1 MKACPKCNTQLA
13 DDAVFCTGCGQK
25 FEATEAQIE
34 KVCKKCGSPLS
45 ADTQFCT
52 KCGTPVGTISK
63 ISQQKDAIEGSSQKP
78 SSRPPASS
86 QSMPTMAQTPP
97 TSMPH
102 TGTIGTSQK
111 TATNPTVI
119 IGGVLVLAAIIG
131 FLLFNSS
138 GGGGEIPKT
147 AEDFVSAYNRE
158 IKDIAKE
165 KKVNV
170 NLITLED
177 VPSEL
182 KDLIGLMQAGER
194 QGTIDGKMSIK
205 TSNNGMIV
213 FSGAKMKN
221 QSLQLAFQ
229 IKHTLDSDAFFTAM
243 EGFVKAS
250 GGDVGAV
257 MKGLGL
263 LSGKRYNLPA
273 DYAKEFVYNN
283 LSYKVIS
290 MGGHMTQFAVKVGN
304 GGNSKPPA
312 TTAATNEPQKPQS
325 AQPQK
330 QQNAQAP
337 ATNTPSNPAYV
348 DPMQYVTKKNQYDRE
363 ISKLASDVNA
373 YLGSHANFRNENTM
387 LSRAENISRQIYG
400 AKEALRIANI
410 QNTAL
415 KNKLM
420 EVFDALQGRADG
432 LLDGIRASKNG
443 GDHNPGFKRGGDA
456 YDRFE
461 AANEALN
468 RML

>member
-1 MKACPKCNTQLA
+1 MKICPKCNAQLA
-13 DDAVFCTGCGQK
+13 DDSVFCTGCGQK
-25 FEATEAQIE
+25 IEEVTTAQAAN
-34 KVCKKCGSPLS
+34 VCKKCGSPLS
-45 ADTQFCT
+45 SDTQFCQ
-52 KCGTPVGTISK
+52 KCGTPVSGVSNPSPQAAAPTRPTTSGV
-63 ISQQKDAIEGSSQKP
+63 SVEPGGSPK
-78 SSRPPASS
+78 SSEKNPALL
-86 QSMPTMAQTPP
+86 
-97 TSMPH
+97 
-102 TGTIGTSQK
+102 
-111 TATNPTVI
+111 
-119 IGGVLVLAAIIG
+119 IGGVLIIAAIIV
-131 FLLFNSS
+131 FFLFNSS
-138 GGGGEIPKT
+138 GSGDVPKT
-147 AEDFVSAYNRE
+147 PEDFVSAYNRE

-165 KKVNV
+165 NKVNA
-170 NLITLED
+170 NLISLED

-182 KDLIGLMQAGER
+182 NELVSMMQAGEN
-194 QGTIDGKMSIK
+194 GGSTGGKIVMK
-205 TSNNGMIV
+205 TAGNGMIV
-213 FSGAKMKN
+213 FAGTKMKD
-221 QSLQLAFQ
+221 QSLQLVFQ
-229 IKHTLDSDAFFTAM
+229 MKNALDSQAFFAAM

-250 GGDVGAV
+250 GGEVGAV

-263 LSGKRYNLPA
+263 LSGQSYNLPA

-283 LSYKVIS
+283 NLSYKIIS
-290 MGGHMTQFAVKVGN
+290 VGGHMTQFTVAVGN
-304 GGNSKPPA
+304 GDNSKPTVSNA
-312 TTAATNEPQKPQS
+312 TIGQQRQPQQS

-337 ATNTPSNPAYV
+337 ATNTPSKPAYV

-363 ISKLASDVNA
+363 ISKLASDANA

-443 GDHNPGFKRGGDA
+443 GDYNPGFKRGGDA